1 MTIQQYKV
9 RIIPTMFFYN
19 HAIQLHKSRSTS
31 HGEFLV
37 MENTLR
43 QMGFNLSTYP
53 YLTIDLSLDEI
64 ILKILNNTRNLLA
77 LVTEMN
83 IDISSFKYAQLYRQA
98 FLLKPQCWCTSTG
111 GCIWKKAQNVSKPMT
126 QTLPAPVPPFPASML
141 MLKTALTWC
150 LTKGEWIWLYDQ
162 EKKW

>member
-1 MTIQQYKV
+1 
-9 RIIPTMFFYN
+9 MFFYN

-31 HGEFLV
+31 HGKFLV
-37 MENTLR
+37 MENTLH

-83 IDISSFKYAQLYRQA
+83 INISSFKYAQLYRQA
-98 FLLKPQCWCTSTG
+98 FLLKPQC
-111 GCIWKKAQNVSKPMT
+111 
-126 QTLPAPVPPFPASML
+126 
-141 MLKTALTWC
+141 
-150 LTKGEWIWLYDQ
+150 
-162 EKKW
+162 